1 MAGDGDLV
9 RPRGTELLGYEGE
22 IAAVIGTRAH
32 RVAPEDALAH
42 VGWFAAANDAGIA
55 DFRWNDR
62 GSNLFSKGQD
72 GFTPIGPAVAAAEVD
87 PQALVLRTRVNGE
100 IVQEDVSANLIFSFA
115 DLIADLSRFIT
126 LEPGDV
132 ILTGTPTG
140 TGVLDLGD
148 VVEVELEGA
157 GSVRSTVVEAD
168 HDIEAWGAGPKV
180 TPEVRSWA
188 TGEPAPRAHELT
200 PGAWEMLHHVGTA
213 TLTQQLQRRGCGTRG
228 CAACAPRGR
237 TSAWSATRGRCA
249 TSRCARTSATRT
261 RPRSTRRRP
270 PSRRSSRARRS
281 SSRRAR
287 TRGRHDR
294 RHPRRARARARG
306 DRRGDRRRPA
316 RQPGRRR
323 ARHPDLLPGA
333 ARLRAGT
340 LHYPLESMVPV
351 TCGGVLVMPGD
362 VMVGDAEGVVVVPAA
377 MAEEVAHDA
386 TEQELR
392 EEWALER
399 VQAGDSVRDT
409 FPWRRSAVRSS
420 RPGAPRARATEGD
433 PMGFTV
439 SDVKGAITPLVTPF
453 HDDGSLDLASVGKLI
468 DWQLERG
475 THAIS
480 VGGSTGEPT
489 SQTVAERIE
498 VMRTAVAAID
508 GRVPFLPGTGTAR
521 LDETFELT
529 AEAQSLGAPPR
540 SSSRRTTRAR
550 PSRACSTGT
559 PDRDRVPGHADPRLQ
574 RADPVGGGHH
584 AETVGRLR
592 RAHEN
597 IVGIK
602 ETTRDFEHVSY
613 VLDVCGTDF
622 IALSGIELLCYPML
636 ALGGD
641 GHL

>member
-1 MAGDGDLV
+1 MIAPMPLPAGLTTSKVIAVHLNYRSRAAERGRTPSVPSYFLKPPSTLAGDGDLV

-87 PQALVLRTRVNGE
+87 PQGLVLRTRVNGE
-100 IVQEDVSANLIFSFA
+100 IVQEDVSSNLIFSFA
-115 DLIADLSRFIT
+115 DLIADISRFIT

-188 TGEPAPRAHELT
+188 TGEPVPRAHELT
-200 PGAWEMLHHVGTA
+200 PEAWEMLHHVGTA
-213 TLTQQLQRRGCGTRG
+213 TLTQQLQRRGVRNSWIRGVHSTRPDLRLVG
-228 CAACAPRGR
+228 Y
-237 TSAWSATRGRCA
+237 
-249 TSRCARTSATRT
+249 ARTLRYVALREDV
-261 RPRSTRRRP
+261 RDADKAPLNAQKAAIEAVEPREALVIE
-270 PSRRSSRARRS
+270 AREDPGAGTIGDILV
-281 SSRRAR
+281 AR
-287 TRGRHDR
+287 VL
-294 RHPRRARARARG
+294 ARG
-306 DRRGDRRRPA
+306 GTGVVTDGGLRDSPA
-316 RQPGRRR
+316 V
-323 ARHPDLLPGA
+323 
-333 ARLRAGT
+333 AGLDIPT
-340 LHYPLESMVPV
+340 YFQAPHGSVLGLVHYPLESMVPV

-409 FPWRRSAVRSS
+409 FPMAPERREEFEAWRA
-420 RPGAPRARATEGD
+420 ARAGD
-433 PMGFTV
+433 
-439 SDVKGAITPLVTPF
+439 
-453 HDDGSLDLASVGKLI
+453 
-468 DWQLERG
+468 
-475 THAIS
+475 
-480 VGGSTGEPT
+480 
-489 SQTVAERIE
+489 
-498 VMRTAVAAID
+498 
-508 GRVPFLPGTGTAR
+508 
-521 LDETFELT
+521 
-529 AEAQSLGAPPR
+529 
-540 SSSRRTTRAR
+540 
-550 PSRACSTGT
+550 
-559 PDRDRVPGHADPRLQ
+559 
-574 RADPVGGGHH
+574 
-584 AETVGRLR
+584 
-592 RAHEN
+592 
-597 IVGIK
+597 
-602 ETTRDFEHVSY
+602 
-613 VLDVCGTDF
+613 
-622 IALSGIELLCYPML
+622 
-636 ALGGD
+636 
-641 GHL
+641 